1 MAPLLNFTHCED
13 VDECFSRFTAAMF
26 EILSKA
32 KFTSL
37 RRACLENSNRLGGLA
52 ISKEL
57 KSRIETAQNL
67 DHLFDVLCDSPYWN
81 WMNIKMLTKMAQASL
96 SDAASKLIQQ
106 YKDEVYSR
114 KLIDVL
120 PQLPNLNISDT
131 DYTKAKEK
139 WKKDLN
145 DVTVNDLVNHWS
157 EVENIFN
164 VEEPTVLLDKVINGS
179 IEIHWLIPTELVEHI
194 CQSVSNQISIMLRCD
209 ILCFDIGGH
218 VINCSPISQPD
229 ASITASGMFTIYTLG
244 YVHIYMLR
252 IFITELSL
260 ATSSDTPVVD
270 LSSELT
276 HSITKL
282 SVGKSSHTGHETTS
296 GTMTKVS

>member
-1 MAPLLNFTHCED
+1 MVPLLNFTNCED
-13 VDECFSRFTAAMF
+13 VDECFSHFTAAMF

-37 RRACLENSNRLGGLA
+37 RRACLENSNRLGGVAL
-52 ISKEL
+52 SKDL

-96 SDAASKLIQQ
+96 LDAATKLIQQ

-120 PQLPNLNISDT
+120 SQLPNLNISDT
-131 DYTKAKEK
+131 DYTKVKER
-139 WKKDLN
+139 WNKDLN
-145 DVTVNDLVNHWS
+145 DITVNDLVNHWS
-157 EVENIFN
+157 EVEKIFN

-179 IEIHWLIPTELVEHI
+179 IEIHWLIPKELVEHI
-194 CQSVSNQISIMLRCD
+194 CQSISNQIPIILRYD

-218 VINCSPISQPD
+218 VIKCSPISQPD
-229 ASITASGMFTIYTLG
+229 ASITASGMYISYSPG
-244 YVHIYMLR
+244 CVHIYMLC

-260 ATSSDTPVVD
+260 ATPSDTPIVD

-276 HSITKL
+276 YSITKL
-282 SVGKSSHTGHETTS
+282 SVGKSSHTGHGSIS
-296 GTMTKVS
+296 GTITEVS

>member
-1 MAPLLNFTHCED
+1 MLNFNNCED

-52 ISKEL
+52 LSKEL
-57 KSRIETAQNL
+57 KSSIAAAQSL
-67 DHLFDVLCDSPYWN
+67 DHLFDILCDSPYWN

-96 SDAASKLIQQ
+96 LDAATKLIQQ

-139 WKKDLN
+139 WNKDLN

-157 EVENIFN
+157 EVEKIFN
-164 VEEPTVLLDKVINGS
+164 VEEPTMLLDKVINGS
-179 IEIHWLIPTELVEHI
+179 IEIH
-194 CQSVSNQISIMLRCD
+194 
-209 ILCFDIGGH
+209 
-218 VINCSPISQPD
+218 
-229 ASITASGMFTIYTLG
+229 
-244 YVHIYMLR
+244 
-252 IFITELSL
+252 
-260 ATSSDTPVVD
+260 
-270 LSSELT
+270 
-276 HSITKL
+276 
-282 SVGKSSHTGHETTS
+282 
-296 GTMTKVS
+296 

>member
-37 RRACLENSNRLGGLA
+37 RRACLENSNRLGGIAL
-52 ISKEL
+52 SKEL
-57 KSRIETAQNL
+57 KTRIETAQNL
-67 DHLFDVLCDSPYWN
+67 DRLFDVLCDSPYWN

-194 CQSVSNQISIMLRCD
+194 CQSVSNQIPIMLRCD

-229 ASITASGMFTIYTLG
+229 ASITASGMYIIYTLG
-244 YVHIYMLR
+244 CVHIYMLCTIYSLQNYHWPLLLILLLL
-252 IFITELSL
+252 IFLL
-260 ATSSDTPVVD
+260 N
-270 LSSELT
+270 
-276 HSITKL
+276 
-282 SVGKSSHTGHETTS
+282 
-296 GTMTKVS
+296 